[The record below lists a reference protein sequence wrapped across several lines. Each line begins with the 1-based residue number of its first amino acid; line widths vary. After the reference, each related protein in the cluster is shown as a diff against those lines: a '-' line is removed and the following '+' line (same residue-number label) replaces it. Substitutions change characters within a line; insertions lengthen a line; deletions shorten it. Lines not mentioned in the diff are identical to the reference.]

1 MSQEILVKA
10 INYTMIPILRE
21 LHWTGKLNIFLNKG
35 YVTLQLTKEERAKFK
50 FDDFSISEIEKILQS
65 QVDASKSELLKEKL
79 LKNLSTS
86 QINIPNYKIKKKDLL
101 DELQKETEEITNNL
115 KIIIQPMVQAF
126 VNNNIEE
133 LEKLLNNWQARSIRN
148 VYVRG
153 AELFLSEVNK
163 QGKEFNLPSY
173 GILKTESSHVTS
185 LYIVINFY
193 KKKKP
198 DNKLIEL
205 FRELLLLEN
214 EDITLAIDYCM
225 YRYWKRYP
233 GIMYTLIKP
242 WIQSRVPYLLD
253 WSIHGIENPGRVDCK
268 EALRF
273 LKPIYQIKEGDTPWL
288 LPHVMGTIISADP
301 YESLKELQYWV
312 IEENNTEIEEIIKS
326 AIENVVKDK
335 IINKSLQEGDFPNLE
350 EVIPSIMNQWIKE
363 NNKRLET
370 IGSFV
375 LNFV

>member
-1 MSQEILVKA
+1 
-10 INYTMIPILRE
+10 
-21 LHWTGKLNIFLNKG
+21 
-35 YVTLQLTKEERAKFK
+35 
-50 FDDFSISEIEKILQS
+50 
-65 QVDASKSELLKEKL
+65 
-79 LKNLSTS
+79 
-86 QINIPNYKIKKKDLL
+86 
-101 DELQKETEEITNNL
+101 
-115 KIIIQPMVQAF
+115 MVQAF

-193 KKKKP
+193 KEKKP